1 MINEQE
7 LIGKLSTASKFVKE
21 QLKKKGVIVPVK
33 TKDGICLDD
42 YLITKTDS
50 GFQVLNKNRDTVY
63 KNLYFVQTAVIIANT
78 LALKKTI
85 RFSLLEDD
93 AKAGAN
99 EFDLTLYKHRLKAA
113 IKKQDEFKIGHY
125 QTRVTESDL
134 YYKKH
139 FSPINSA
146 YFTLVNAIK
155 ASR

>member
-42 YLITKTDS
+42 YTVIKTDS
-50 GFQVLNKNRDTVY
+50 GFQVLNKNRDAVY
-63 KNLYFVQTAVIIANT
+63 ENLYFVQTAVIIANM
-78 LALKKTI
+78 LALKKPVK
-85 RFSLLEDD
+85 FSLIEDD
-93 AKAGAN
+93 AKAGSN

-113 IKKQDEFKIGHY
+113 IKQKDEFKIGHY
-125 QTRVTESDL
+125 TTRAMESDL

-139 FSPINSA
+139 FHPINSA
-146 YFTLVNAIK
+146 YFSLVNAIK